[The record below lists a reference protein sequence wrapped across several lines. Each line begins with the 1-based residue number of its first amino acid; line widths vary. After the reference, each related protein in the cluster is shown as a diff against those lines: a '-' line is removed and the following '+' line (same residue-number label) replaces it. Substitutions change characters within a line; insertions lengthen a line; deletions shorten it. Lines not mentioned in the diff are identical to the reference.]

1 MLRAVVPLFALAALA
16 ACETPAPAAPA
27 PSETT
32 RKIESSLLDAAR
44 TAEQRRD
51 HQTAASY
58 YRGVYER
65 DPTSLEGVLGLSRSL
80 RQLARPKEARAVVE
94 RAIVKRPQDAALL
107 AELGKAQLGADAA
120 LDAIESLSKAD
131 ALRPGD
137 WEVNS
142 ALGVAYDR
150 TGMYD
155 QAERRYREALGLSP
169 DNVTVLNNLGLSLA
183 QSGRLSQGVDALE
196 RASSLPESTPQ
207 VRQNLALLY
216 AMKGDLKATE
226 RLVRRDLSGEL
237 AEQNLAYY
245 RRLSASLRAGGPTP
259 LPNPIVGGAESP
271 PIVAPPPLAPVAVAP
286 RPPDPVSPPPP
297 APPTPMQLAVETP
310 RDKAPA
316 ATDKA
321 PAADSKAPA
330 AERKVPPAEQASPP
344 ADDKAPPAPEKT
356 PSAPQA
362 PAQAA
367 PPVSPK
373 GSEAVPPPAPQPAM
387 AALRASEPGAPPAQR
402 AAAPGAPAFRV
413 QLGSFPTAENAEL
426 GSGQIRKRH
435 ADLLA
440 ASELQI
446 VKGAVPDRGEVWRVV
461 TAPASG
467 YDAARALCES
477 FRIRGADCILV
488 RLP

>member
-16 ACETPAPAAPA
+16 ACETPAPAAST

-44 TAEQRRD
+44 AAEQRRD
-51 HQTAASY
+51 YQTAATY
-58 YRGVYER
+58 YRGIYER
-65 DPTSLEGVLGLSRSL
+65 DQAGLEGVLGLSRSL
-80 RQLARPKEARAVVE
+80 RQLGRPKEARALVE
-94 RAIVKRPQDAALL
+94 RAAAKRPQDAALL

-183 QSGRLSQGVDALE
+183 QSGRLAQGVDALE

-259 LPNPIVGGAESP
+259 LPNPIVLGAEGP
-271 PIVAPPPLAPVAVAP
+271 PVVAPPPSM
-286 RPPDPVSPPPP
+286 PVSAAP
-297 APPTPMQLAVETP
+297 APPPQTIPVAAAPAAAAPPTQLAVETP

-321 PAADSKAPA
+321 PAAEQKI
-330 AERKVPPAEQASPP
+330 PPAQQSSPP
-344 ADDKAPPAPEKT
+344 ADDKAPPAAEKT

-362 PAQAA
+362 PAQPA
-367 PPVSPK
+367 PAISPK
-373 GSEAVPPPAPQPAM
+373 GSEAAPPLAPKPQPAM
-387 AALRASEPGAPPAQR
+387 AALRTPEPEAAPARR

-426 GSGQIRKRH
+426 GAGQLRKRH
-435 ADLLA
+435 TDLLA
-440 ASELQI
+440 ASELQV

-477 FRIRGADCILV
+477 FRVRGADCILV